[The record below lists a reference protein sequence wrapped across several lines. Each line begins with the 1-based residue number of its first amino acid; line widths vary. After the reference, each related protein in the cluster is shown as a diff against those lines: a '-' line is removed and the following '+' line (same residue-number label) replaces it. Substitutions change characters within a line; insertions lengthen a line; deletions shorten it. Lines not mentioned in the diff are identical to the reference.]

1 MAEPSAYRDRGFGEG
16 EARHSRHKRTRGGDG
31 GPKDDVKRVG
41 RRFDDCDYG
50 AGYERT
56 RSMSPRD
63 RARRESL
70 RESRYDE
77 TTRSGPRDYVPRS
90 NSPSR
95 REAREAHYAE
105 RPKRRDSRSD
115 YRVIDRSPSTSSTRH
130 HDRHS
135 SHHRHHHHHHH
146 RHHRSSTR
154 STRTLDELPFGAR
167 PLVRSDLETFK
178 PLFAQ
183 YLDVQKRKDIATM
196 DEREI
201 RGRWKSFVGK
211 WNHGDLAE
219 GWYRPETLEEA
230 RKSGAGVGVGVKA
243 DTRDK
248 ETVSPLRRSEQSQD
262 LPAQADGDKDG
273 DSALSEAKG
282 DDDNDD
288 DDEYGPT
295 LPPGTADPARSTAKH
310 GPGIPS
316 LQDLDLRR
324 EAAEEERLQRIDAL
338 RLARRADRA
347 EQKAR
352 LEDLVPR
359 AEPGTRER
367 RLEKKREVNEKMRAF
382 RERSPGGGGGATE
395 VGEAELMGGGDGVAE
410 YKRMKAAA
418 ERRRT
423 EREVRREEEGR
434 AREREREERVRE
446 YRRREEGT
454 MEVLKRIAR
463 ERFG

>member
-1 MAEPSAYRDRGFGEG
+1 MTEPSAYRDRGFGDEEG
-16 EARHSRHKRTRGGDG
+16 RHSRHKRTRGEGEEEE
-31 GPKDDVKRVG
+31 DVKRV
-41 RRFDDCDYG
+41 RRRYDDYDY
-50 AGYERT
+50 GYERK
-56 RSMSPRD
+56 RSRSPRD
-63 RARRESL
+63 RARR
-70 RESRYDE
+70 DE
-77 TTRSGPRDYVPRS
+77 RRRSEQRDYVS
-90 NSPSR
+90 QSKNTSSR
-95 REAREAHYAE
+95 RDGREAHYAN
-105 RPKRRDSRSD
+105 RHDPHDSHVD
-115 YRVIDRSPSTSSTRH
+115 HRVIERSPSVSSSRH

-135 SHHRHHHHHHH
+135 SHHHHHHHHH
-146 RHHRSSTR
+146 RHRLSSHH
-154 STRTLDELPFGAR
+154 STRTPDELPFGAR

-183 YLDVQKRKDIATM
+183 YLDLQKRKDIAEM

-201 RGRWKSFVGK
+201 RGRWKSFMGK

-230 RKSGAGVGVGVKA
+230 RKSHAGAGAGAIPNPGVTG
-243 DTRDK
+243 K
-248 ETVSPLRRSEQSQD
+248 EGGLESTSS
-262 LPAQADGDKDG
+262 LP
-273 DSALSEAKG
+273 LSERDQDG
-282 DDDNDD
+282 GNIDSPRSDEE

-295 LPPGTADPARSTAKH
+295 LPPGTAPTRSTAKH

-324 EAAEEERLQRIDAL
+324 ETAEEERLKRIDAL
-338 RLARRADRA
+338 RLARKADRA

-367 RLEKKREVNEKMRAF
+367 QLEKKREVNDKMRAF
-382 RERSPGGGGGATE
+382 RERSPGGGAE
-395 VGEAELMGGGDGVAE
+395 VAEAELMGGGDGVAE
-410 YKRMKAAA
+410 YKRMKAVA
-418 ERRRT
+418 ERRKT
-423 EREVRREEEGR
+423 EREVRREEEVR

-446 YRRREEGT
+446 YRRKEEGT

>member
-1 MAEPSAYRDRGFGEG
+1 M
-16 EARHSRHKRTRGGDG
+16 KR
-31 GPKDDVKRVG
+31 G
-41 RRFDDCDYG
+41 RRKYDE
-50 AGYERT
+50 YERRDNEPYGEDLRR

-63 RARRESL
+63 TARREKL
-70 RESRYDE
+70 HESRRDD
-77 TTRSGPRDYVPRS
+77 TRYSRQRDCAPQT
-90 NSPSR
+90 NSSSR
-95 REAREAHYAE
+95 RDEREAHHVN
-105 RPKRRDSRSD
+105 RRDSLGSHSN
-115 YRVIDRSPSTSSTRH
+115 YRAIERSPSTSSTRH
-130 HDRHS
+130 RD
-135 SHHRHHHHHHH
+135 HHHSRHHHH
-146 RHHRSSTR
+146 RHHRHRRSSNH
-154 STRTLDELPFGAR
+154 STRTPDELPFGAR
-167 PLVRSDLETFK
+167 TLVRSDLETFK

-230 RKSGAGVGVGVKA
+230 RKSGASAYAQPSTGGNERGLEMTPSIA
-243 DTRDK
+243 RSERDQSRDSIHPEDK
-248 ETVSPLRRSEQSQD
+248 ESGGS
-262 LPAQADGDKDG
+262 
-273 DSALSEAKG
+273 
-282 DDDNDD
+282 DDDDD
-288 DDEYGPT
+288 EDDEYGPT
-295 LPPGTADPARSTAKH
+295 LPPSTAPAAAKH

-324 EAAEEERLQRIDAL
+324 ETAEDERQQRIDDL

-367 RLEKKREVNEKMRAF
+367 ALEKKREVNEKMRAF
-382 RERSPGGGGGATE
+382 RERSPVAE
-395 VGEAELMGGGDGVAE
+395 VGEAELMGGGDDGVAE
-410 YKRMKAAA
+410 YKKMRDAA
-418 ERRRT
+418 ERRKT

-434 AREREREERVRE
+434 ARAKEREERVRE
-446 YRRREEGT
+446 YKKREEGT
-454 MEVLKRIAR
+454 MEVLRRIAR